1 MRFAQVKEE
10 GVARGTR
17 SKTHSQTDPEPQ
29 PTLQTV
35 KLLRHV
41 NVMNL

>member
-10 GVARGTR
+10 GVARGTW
-17 SKTHSQTDPEPQ
+17 SKTHSQTDPEPK
-29 PTLQTV
+29 PTPLTV
-35 KLLRHV
+35 KLPCHV